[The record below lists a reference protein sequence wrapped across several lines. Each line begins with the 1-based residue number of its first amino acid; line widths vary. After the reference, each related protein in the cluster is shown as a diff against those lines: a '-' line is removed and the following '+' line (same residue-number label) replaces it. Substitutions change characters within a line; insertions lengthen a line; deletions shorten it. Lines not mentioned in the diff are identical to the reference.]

1 MLDLYSLMCQARETP
16 GERKE
21 RMLRDTVADED
32 VIAWDPKMPF
42 QDSLHIDAST
52 YKQPSI
58 FEVKPCKSQNPNKQK
73 NKKKTLSI
81 SDGGN
86 WCYRELLLDA
96 GDTLYTMSGNRRGV
110 VCFDGPV
117 KIPAIHSMA
126 RDGDWR
132 TTPWMSFTPMG
143 FFTLRSGTKLAKG
156 HTIVAGLGMGYQL
169 EQVCKKR
176 SVKKVTL
183 IEKDQEIVDWIF
195 PRLDLNGKEVDV
207 IIGDAEE
214 LLLGMTAD
222 VALIDIYKG
231 YGGNGDGIVDRI
243 YRSKD
248 GEIGKVWVWGSANIG

>member
-1 MLDLYSLMCQARETP
+1 
-16 GERKE
+16 
-21 RMLRDTVADED
+21 
-32 VIAWDPKMPF
+32 
-42 QDSLHIDAST
+42 
-52 YKQPSI
+52 
-58 FEVKPCKSQNPNKQK
+58 
-73 NKKKTLSI
+73 
-81 SDGGN
+81 
-86 WCYRELLLDA
+86 
-96 GDTLYTMSGNRRGV
+96 
-110 VCFDGPV
+110 
-117 KIPAIHSMA
+117 
-126 RDGDWR
+126 
-132 TTPWMSFTPMG
+132 MSFTPME

-214 LLLGMTAD
+214 LILDMTAD

-243 YRSKD
+243 YRSKN
-248 GEIGKVWVWGSANIG
+248 GKIGKVWVWGSANIG